1 MKTVELKPI
10 VRNLPCS
17 LTRDELLDRAD
28 ELSSTVQQIAVEEDR
43 ASNIKSQLKASMAE
57 LEARSSNL
65 AAIVRSREEYRDI
78 ECRQTLDA
86 EHGMVSVW
94 RVDTGAEVE
103 RRKATPAELQQALP
117 LETVPA

>member
-1 MKTVELKPI
+1 MSTVELKSI
-10 VRNLPCS
+10 VRNLPCA

-57 LEARSSNL
+57 LEARSSKL
-65 AAIVRSREEYRDI
+65 AAIVRSREEQRDI